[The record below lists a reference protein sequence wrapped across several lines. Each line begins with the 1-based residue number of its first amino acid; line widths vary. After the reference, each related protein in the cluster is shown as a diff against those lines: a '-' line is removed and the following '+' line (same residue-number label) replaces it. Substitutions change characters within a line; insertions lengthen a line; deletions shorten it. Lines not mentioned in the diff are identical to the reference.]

1 MKNDKW
7 AIKEIITMYSLTLI
21 FIILKI
27 TGNINWSW
35 VWVLSPIWIRLI
47 LLLTLY
53 LILKLL
59 EIKEEREIESLR
71 SKK

>member
-35 VWVLSPIWIRLI
+35 VWVLSPIWIRLS

>member
-7 AIKEIITMYSLTLI
+7 AIKEIIAMYSLTLI

-47 LLLTLY
+47 ILLTLY

>member
-47 LLLTLY
+47 LLLTLH

>member
-47 LLLTLY
+47 LLLTLH

-71 SKK
+71 FKK

>member
-27 TGNINWSW
+27 TGNINWSC
-35 VWVLSPIWIRLI
+35 VWVISPIWIRLI

-53 LILKLL
+53 SILKLL

-71 SKK
+71 PKK

>member
-7 AIKEIITMYSLTLI
+7 AIKEIITMYGLTLI

-27 TGNINWSW
+27 TGNINWFW

-59 EIKEEREIESLR
+59 EIKEEREIESLK